1 MKKLQ
6 LLFLSEDTE
15 MDLEYEEFFLQDQ
28 DLDYSYEDYTEDSDD

>member
-15 MDLEYEEFFLQDQ
+15 MDLEYEEFFLQDEE
-28 DLDYSYEDYTEDSDD
+28 LNYTYIDPEGDD